1 MVFQYVFSNF
11 DVGKVKSMKRQKRE
25 FVSGDIENLPGFLRI
40 EVIDGEIYT
49 DAWTVLE
56 IDEDVFKIPAT
67 EDRHIKYKL
76 SIVEIEE

>member
-1 MVFQYVFSNF
+1 ME
-11 DVGKVKSMKRQKRE
+11 RQKRE
-25 FVSGDIENLPGFLRI
+25 FEPGDIYNLPGFLKI

-67 EDRHIKYKL
+67 ENRHIKYKL

>member
-1 MVFQYVFSNF
+1 MQ
-11 DVGKVKSMKRQKRE
+11 RQKRE

-40 EVIDGEIYT
+40 EVFDGEIYT
-49 DAWTVLE
+49 DDCTVLE

-67 EDRHIKYKL
+67 ETRNIKYKL